1 MRHFLL
7 ILLFPVLLFPQTTM
21 KVQSLYTRDLYSQTG
36 DSIRVKNPLSF
47 LYRTLQ
53 YGPYTYNLPYGSG
66 TFALTTGSGSVGNAD
81 SLIGYPG
88 SAFLRWTDTTSSI
101 ASKTWS
107 NNWFLKKSDSTL
119 IRTYSDA
126 LYWKKSVLDTANRW
140 APKGTYLFPS
150 DTTLFRTFSD
160 SFYVTKSTTQ
170 VLTGTKYWTNQQFF
184 RDSVFISGKLIH
196 GSSNYMASP
205 YNGMISG
212 EYDSI
217 YSTASSAGGQN
228 YVWGRNNTIGRTNPT
243 GTYGNWM
250 WGQYLRSEGA
260 GNWFLGADD
269 DFQKKIVPLQATIG
283 FINEKVIHWGSNSMN
298 SLYDYMLSYATQT
311 PHVKDSIRFGW
322 RLTKYGSA
330 IDTLANAGFAL
341 EGQRGWTVNSYGVMS
356 NEGTRIKRYFSIN
369 DNDDDAFH
377 FNSYNTSGKPFG
389 NVYVDSAHL
398 IVSRGYLDADSLRF
412 DGTTVGTKLAW
423 RSGLGAS
430 YWGNITTGTITANGA
445 IGAGSNAIS
454 GGAISGTT
462 GTFTGDITDNKSS
475 GDLSWI
481 MNAPALANDNY
492 LVFRKGGLNQWA
504 LWNRQNQFRIWN
516 YYTGTSAVA
525 IDSLTNAIT
534 IAGAATFSGGLV
546 SNTFF
551 DAQFQVRSRK
561 ANLGSAYLDFRDSA
575 GINSIGYVGMPST
588 ANKSISLYA
597 GSGSDLTLYGQG
609 SLGLTIS
616 TTGAAT
622 FASNLTAGGWLAS
635 RKTSGAGYIYV
646 EGDSAT
652 AKDIEW
658 VTRASNGDSSRW
670 TMRVTTTETKATA
683 DVGSDWQLIRRS
695 NSGSALGTVLQI
707 TRSNGNWTYESG
719 KTHNFGTSTIS
730 SGAVTSTGM
739 STLDTL
745 TTSHIKGKSSAPTIA
760 AGTGAGTSP
769 SVSIVTNSTDLAGEI
784 LVRTGTTPTAN
795 GDIVTVTF
803 NKNYTRPPQ
812 VVLTPSTGLAAAHA
826 ALVYIKSTSG
836 TTFVVTDT
844 VTALTASQVYRWKYH
859 VIE

>member
-1 MRHFLL
+1 MFSRTKILTTTISLVLLMFCVSNSQTL
-7 ILLFPVLLFPQTTM
+7 ILNGA
-21 KVQSLYTRDLYSQTG
+21 KV
-36 DSIRVKNPLSF
+36 DSISALKGSIIKFKSRVRF
-47 LYRTLQ
+47 
-53 YGPYTYNLPYGSG
+53 
-66 TFALTTGSGSVGNAD
+66 
-81 SLIGYPG
+81 
-88 SAFLRWTDTTSSI
+88 
-101 ASKTWS
+101 
-107 NNWFLKKSDSTL
+107 DSTVT
-119 IRTYSDA
+119 I
-126 LYWKKSVLDTANRW
+126 
-140 APKGTYLFPS
+140 KGFQVDS
-150 DTTLFRTFSD
+150 TTLM
-160 SFYVTKSTTQ
+160 TKGTTQ
-170 VLTGTKYWTNQQFF
+170 VLTGTKYWANQQFF

-196 GSSNYMASP
+196 GSRNYMASP

-228 YVWGRNNTIGRTNPT
+228 YIWGRNNTIGRTNPT

-298 SLYDYMLSYATQT
+298 SLYNYMLSYATQT

-377 FNSYNTSGKPFG
+377 FNSSNTSGKPFAP
-389 NVYVDSAHL
+389 VYVDSNDL
-398 IVSRGYLDADSLRF
+398 QVTIGDVIVPSGYVRSDSVLGDA
-412 DGTTVGTKLAW
+412 GTWRTGTYH
-423 RSGLGAS
+423 SGLIAS
-430 YWGNITTGTITANGA
+430 ALGNITTGSVTTNGA
-445 IGAGSNAIS
+445 ISTGSNAIS
-454 GGAISGTT
+454 GGALSGTT

-475 GDLSWI
+475 GDLSWT

-492 LVFRKGGLNQWA
+492 LVFRKGGLKQWA

-516 YYTGTSAVA
+516 YYSGTSAMS
-525 IDSLTNAIT
+525 IDSLTNAV
-534 IAGAATFSGGLV
+534 TF
-546 SNTFF
+546 
-551 DAQFQVRSRK
+551 
-561 ANLGSAYLDFRDSA
+561 
-575 GINSIGYVGMPST
+575 
-588 ANKSISLYA
+588 
-597 GSGSDLTLYGQG
+597 
-609 SLGLTIS
+609 
-616 TTGAAT
+616 
-622 FASNLTAGGWLAS
+622 
-635 RKTSGAGYIYV
+635 
-646 EGDSAT
+646 
-652 AKDIEW
+652 
-658 VTRASNGDSSRW
+658 
-670 TMRVTTTETKATA
+670 
-683 DVGSDWQLIRRS
+683 
-695 NSGSALGTVLQI
+695 
-707 TRSNGNWTYESG
+707 
-719 KTHNFGTSTIS
+719 TSTIS
-730 SGAVTSTGM
+730 STAITATLLSRFDSAVVGTSYTNDSPTKLRVSGNGGLKIDVAGNANELTMERKVAGSQVRFKQYISTPAGVRKAFIDVLDSASGALELVLQTSGGQTTFGGNIVATSKTISSGAITSTGM